1 MTVSGTIIMTTL
13 ALSYDQIAAR
23 LGIAVPSARRL
34 VHRKRWSKGKGND
47 GRAIVQVPAEFFEG
61 REDGPTDSQN
71 DGPADRHR
79 DHPSDDLK
87 TVPVPA
93 DALSDAMVR
102 LAAAQAELIEMARR
116 LGAAEGEAAALRAD
130 RDRWAGIAEEL
141 ARKPR
146 GLWSWFRRS
155 A

>member
-1 MTVSGTIIMTTL
+1 MTTL
-13 ALSYDQIAAR
+13 ALSYDQLAAR

-47 GRAIVQVPAEFFEG
+47 GRAIVQVPAEFFDG
-61 REDGPTDSQN
+61 REDGPSDNQN
-71 DGPADRHR
+71 DGPADRQEDDR
-79 DHPSDDLK
+79 DDSPK
-87 TVPVPA
+87 TVRRTDA
-93 DALSDAMVR
+93 ALSDAIIR
-102 LAAAQAELIEMARR
+102 LAAAQAELVEMARR
-116 LGAAEGEAAALRAD
+116 LGAAEGEAATLRAD

-146 GLWSWFRRS
+146 GLWGWLRRG

>member
-1 MTVSGTIIMTTL
+1 MSRWPVKTVTMTDLMTVGGTIIMTTL

-61 REDGPTDSQN
+61 REDGPTD
-71 DGPADRHR
+71 RHQ
-79 DHPSDDLK
+79 DQTSDDLK
-87 TVPVPA
+87 TVPGRA

-116 LGAAEGEAAALRAD
+116 LGAAEGE
-130 RDRWAGIAEEL
+130 
-141 ARKPR
+141 
-146 GLWSWFRRS
+146 
-155 A
+155 